1 MTSKVVDF
9 SKARAEKEHEQKEQK
24 VDSIKERFAR
34 AMGMDEKGRAAK
46 RRAQKK
52 KGKDKPRGW

>member
-1 MTSKVVDF
+1 MASKVVDL
-9 SKARAEKEHEQKEQK
+9 SKARSEKEHELKEQK
-24 VDSIKERFAR
+24 VDTIKERFAR

-52 KGKDKPRGW
+52 KSKEKPRGW